1 MERNWDLIR
10 EVLVEVEAL
19 NPTRNQSITYGPL
32 LKKVDS
38 AKDVEAIRLWKA
50 GFITGVDAGTSDG
63 GDEVIAQE
71 LTWAGLDLLD
81 TIRSKAVWERV
92 KTVAKQ
98 KGIELTFDS
107 VKAIGKFVLASLLEN

>member
-10 EVLVEVEAL
+10 EVLVEVEAI
-19 NPTRNQSITYGPL
+19 NPTRNESITYGPL

-50 GFITGVDAGTSDG
+50 GFITGVDAGSSDG
-63 GDEVIAQE
+63 DAVIAQE
-71 LTWAGLDLLD
+71 LSWSGLDLLD

-92 KTVAKQ
+92 KGVAKQ

-107 VKAIGKFVLASLLEN
+107 VKAIGKVVLANLLEG